1 MIKQL
6 FLTCL
11 LTIAFFNLVIAQ
23 QQDSTLSA
31 KSNQIDIKQP
41 SVFTPEPN
49 KALLLGLLIPGG
61 GQIYNRRWWKLP
73 IVYAA
78 YGGLIYA
85 IDYNNGFF
93 RRFSDAFQAEVNS
106 EVHEFTGSG
115 LSANALRSLRNKFDK
130 QLQLSYIGLVLV
142 HGLIG
147 AEAFVDAHLR
157 SFDID
162 DDLSILVKPD
172 LQLDPLTQR
181 AYPAVSL
188 VFQFK

>member
-11 LTIAFFNLVIAQ
+11 LTIALFNLVIAQ

-41 SVFTPEPN
+41 RVFTPEPN
-49 KALLLGLLIPGG
+49 KALLLGLIIPGG

-73 IVYAA
+73 LVYAA

-85 IDYNNGFF
+85 IDYNNGWF
-93 RRFSDAFQAEVNS
+93 RRFSDAFQAEVDS
-106 EVHEFTGSG
+106 EVHEFTPTG
-115 LSANALRSLRNKFDK
+115 LSANSLRSLRNKFDK
-130 QLQLSYIGLVLV
+130 QLQLSYISLILV

-172 LQLDPLTQR
+172 LQLDPLTHR
-181 AYPAVSL
+181 AYPAVGL